1 MLSVFIISVFISGPK
16 AAAAMSDTHNIM
28 MYISGKSLPTSEQ
41 SHKTA
46 GKISLTS
53 DNKTSALSPKMNTLR
68 KTVQKSDSLN
78 TTSVAKTEVVDLTL
92 DSDVQVSRIVG
103 GNSLNKRKAVM
114 LDSDSDD

>member
-1 MLSVFIISVFISGPK
+1 
-16 AAAAMSDTHNIM
+16 MSDTHNIII
-28 MYISGKSLPTSEQ
+28 YVSGRSLPTLEQ

-46 GKISLTS
+46 GKISTS
-53 DNKTSALSPKMNTLR
+53 DNKISALSPKMNTLR
-68 KTVQKSDSLN
+68 KTVQNSYSLN

-92 DSDVQVSRIVG
+92 DSDVQLSRIVG